1 VFNFDNTYINLPETF
16 YQKIKPSS
24 ASSPQLIAFNKSLAT
39 ELGAEVDKLD
49 EQFLTDIFSGQS
61 ILSGSEP
68 IALAYAG
75 HQFGHFVPSLGDGRA
90 VLLGEIIATDGKR
103 YDIQLKG
110 AGQTSF
116 SRRGDGRSALGP
128 VIREYILS
136 EAIHAL
142 NIPTTRALAA
152 VTSGE
157 MVRREGILPGGIFT
171 RVASSHIRIGT
182 FEYFAYK
189 KDYQALKQLADYAIN
204 RHYPELNTSKTK
216 YFEFLQA
223 VSRRKLSL
231 VAKWMGVGFIHGV
244 MNTDNSSI
252 SGETIDFGPC
262 AFMDH
267 FRYDKVFSSIDRD
280 GRYAYHNQGNIAL
293 WNLSS
298 LAQCLIPLMG
308 SDTDEW
314 LKKVKRELD
323 DLSEFFLNQW
333 IQLMGQKLGIFSAEP
348 NDQSLINQFLSY
360 LEKENLDYTNSFN
373 ALYKIID
380 KSMDENDKLVNYF
393 TKNKEFEQ
401 FFSNWKA
408 RLQKQS
414 QDISK
419 IKALM
424 VQNNPV
430 FIPRNHQ
437 VEKAISYAIAG
448 QYDHFHQ
455 LLTVLSKPFTFQE
468 EFQDF
473 MAPPQEDEVI
483 HQTFCGT

>member
-1 VFNFDNTYINLPETF
+1 VFNFHNTYIKLPETF
-16 YQKIKPSS
+16 YQKISPSS
-24 ASSPQLIAFNKSLAT
+24 AYSPQLIAFNQSLAT
-39 ELGAEVDKLD
+39 ELGSKVEELD
-49 EQFLTDIFSGQS
+49 EQYLAEIFSGQS

-90 VLLGEIIATDGKR
+90 VLLGEVIASDGKR

-110 AGQTSF
+110 AGQTAF

-136 EAIHAL
+136 EAMHAL

-157 MVRREGILPGGIFT
+157 MVHREKTLPGGIFT
-171 RVASSHIRIGT
+171 RVASSHIRVGT

-204 RHYPELNTSKTK
+204 RHYPELNSSTAK
-216 YFEFLQA
+216 YFEFFQA
-223 VSRRKLSL
+223 VSRQKLSL

-280 GRYAYHNQGNIAL
+280 GRYAFKNQGNMAL

-298 LAQCLIPLMG
+298 LAQCIIPLMG

-314 LKKVKRELD
+314 LKKIKQELD
-323 DLSEFFLNQW
+323 DLSQFFLNQW
-333 IQLMGQKLGIFSAEP
+333 IQIMGQKLGIYSAAA
-348 NDQSLINQFLSY
+348 NDQTLINQFLTY
-360 LEKENLDYTNSFN
+360 LEKENLDYTNSFYF
-373 ALYKIID
+373 LSEHID
-380 KSMDENDKLVNYF
+380 KSFEESNTLTNYF
-393 TKNKEFEQ
+393 IQNKAFEQ
-401 FFSNWKA
+401 FLSNWKT
-408 RLQKQS
+408 RLNQQS
-414 QDISK
+414 QDILNVK
-419 IKALM
+419 TLM
-424 VQNNPV
+424 AQNNPV

-437 VEKAISYAIAG
+437 VEKAIAQAVSG
-448 QYDHFHQ
+448 QYEHFHQ
-455 LLTVLSKPFTFQE
+455 LLKVLSKPFTFQQ

-473 MAPPQEDEVI
+473 MAPPKEDEIV